1 VQHGRIYSH
10 KFTLTLQKPE
20 GKQHWGLIN
29 MSRYTKNRQVSF
41 GSQRTTN
48 NRSLTDKFSIQSE
61 CDKSAA
67 GMTRRDFIKYSS
79 AVGGTLLFGIQ
90 GGLTMD
96 NSNSSKVAIVNT
108 EDRNSGVVSS
118 IRALDINPV
127 KNKNVLIKPNFN
139 TADQTP
145 GSTHNDTLVAL
156 VEEIWKMGAKTVSLG
171 ERSYSLTRDVMEQK
185 GVIPL
190 MEKLD
195 VNIVDFD
202 DLAEKDWVKVDAEDS
217 HWQDGFRIARPIL
230 ESECLVSTC
239 CLKTHQF
246 GGIFTLSLKN
256 HVGVVPTTRHGFDYM
271 RELHSSPH
279 QRKLIAEINAPFRPD
294 LVVLDGIDAF
304 VDGGPAS
311 GKRAKGNAFI
321 ASTDQVAIDAVGV
334 AILKSLGSN
343 GQIMKT
349 KIFEQE
355 QIARAA
361 ELGLGASSPS
371 DIELIPVDENSRE
384 YGDKVTAILKQ
395 G

>member
-1 VQHGRIYSH
+1 MNNSDKSKV
-10 KFTLTLQKPE
+10 TLVSTQD
-20 GKQHWGLIN
+20 
-29 MSRYTKNRQVSF
+29 RKNGVA
-41 GSQRTTN
+41 T
-48 NRSLTDKFSIQSE
+48 SIQ
-61 CDKSAA
+61 
-67 GMTRRDFIKYSS
+67 
-79 AVGGTLLFGIQ
+79 
-90 GGLTMD
+90 
-96 NSNSSKVAIVNT
+96 
-108 EDRNSGVVSS
+108 
-118 IRALDINPV
+118 ALGINPV

-156 VEEIWKMGAKTVSLG
+156 VEEVWKMGAKTVSLG
-171 ERSYSLTRDVMEQK
+171 ERSYPLTREVMEQK

-202 DLAEKDWVKVDAEDS
+202 DLAEKDWVKVDAGDS
-217 HWQDGFRIARPIL
+217 HWQDGFRVARPIL

-246 GGIFTLSLKN
+246 GGVFTLSLKN
-256 HVGVVPTTRHGFDYM
+256 HVGVVPTTRHGYDYM

-294 LVVLDGIDAF
+294 LIVLDGLDAF
-304 VDGGPAS
+304 VDGGPAT
-311 GKRAKGNAFI
+311 GKLAKGNVFI
-321 ASTDQVAIDAVGV
+321 ASPDRVAIDAVGV

-343 GQIMKT
+343 GQITKS
-349 KIFEQE
+349 KIFGQE

-361 ELGLGASSPS
+361 ELGLGAASPS
-371 DIELIPVDENSRE
+371 DIEVIPGDENSHTYRE
-384 YGDKVTAILKQ
+384 KVTAILNQ

>member
-1 VQHGRIYSH
+1 
-10 KFTLTLQKPE
+10 
-20 GKQHWGLIN
+20 
-29 MSRYTKNRQVSF
+29 
-41 GSQRTTN
+41 
-48 NRSLTDKFSIQSE
+48 
-61 CDKSAA
+61 
-67 GMTRRDFIKYSS
+67 
-79 AVGGTLLFGIQ
+79 
-90 GGLTMD
+90 MD
-96 NSNSSKVAIVNT
+96 NFNSSRVAIVNT
-108 EDRNSGVVSS
+108 EDRKSGVVSS

-139 TADQTP
+139 TADHTP

-156 VEEIWKMGAKTVSLG
+156 VEEVWKMGAKTVSLG
-171 ERSYSLTRDVMEQK
+171 ERSYPLTREVMEQK
-185 GVIPL
+185 GILPL

-202 DLAEKDWVKVDAEDS
+202 DLAQKDWVKVDAEDS

-246 GGIFTLSLKN
+246 GGVFTMSLKN
-256 HVGVVPTTRHGFDYM
+256 HVGVVPTTRHGYDYM

-279 QRKLIAEINAPFRPD
+279 QRKLIAEINAPFKPD
-294 LVVLDGIDAF
+294 LIVLDGIDAF

-311 GKRAKGNAFI
+311 GKRARANAFI
-321 ASTDQVAIDAVGV
+321 ASTDRVAIDAVGV
-334 AILKSLGSN
+334 AIIKSLGSN
-343 GQIMKT
+343 PQIMNS

-371 DIELIPVDENSRE
+371 DIGLIPVDDKSRE
-384 YGDKVTAILKQ
+384 YGDRLTAILNQ